1 MFLPKGLKYKFF
13 LFEKQKLFKLLYL
26 YDVSGHHKKIQNL
39 GQLNKKNRKK
49 VCRKSGSPVTCI
61 SLPTHTSPD
70 VM

>member
-39 GQLNKKNRKK
+39 GQLNKKIQSIR
-49 VCRKSGSPVTCI
+49 
-61 SLPTHTSPD
+61 
-70 VM
+70 